1 MDALSIRP
9 AELSDAPV
17 LTRIYNYY
25 VSHTVVTFEE
35 APLTDD
41 DMAGRVSESRAASL
55 PWIVAELSGVVVG
68 YAYASKWKGRCA
80 YRYSVETT
88 VYLDNSTTSRGIGSK
103 LYRGASFTESVP
115 WACMQRSVASHFPIH
130 ASVAL
135 HERLG
140 FRHVGTFHQVG
151 YKQGRWVD
159 VGYWQVQL

>member
-1 MDALSIRP
+1 MDELSIRP

-17 LTRIYNYY
+17 LARIYNHY
-25 VSHTVVTFEE
+25 VSNTVVTFEE
-35 APLTDD
+35 DPLSDD

-88 VYLDNSTTSRGIGSK
+88 IYLDNSITSRGIGSK
-103 LYRGASFTESVP
+103 LYRELLSQIRAMGMHTAIGG
-115 WACMQRSVASHFPIH
+115 VALPNP

-135 HERLG
+135 HEKHG

-151 YKQGRWVD
+151 YKQARWVD
-159 VGYWQVQL
+159 VGYWQVLL